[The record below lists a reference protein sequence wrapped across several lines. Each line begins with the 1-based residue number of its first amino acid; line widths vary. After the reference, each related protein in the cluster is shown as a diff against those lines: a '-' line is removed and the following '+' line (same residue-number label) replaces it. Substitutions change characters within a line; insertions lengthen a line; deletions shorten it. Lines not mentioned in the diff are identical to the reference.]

1 MYRCVSCL
9 RFPFPWFNHHSGQQD
24 SLTTS
29 PPLHPTTPASTA
41 CALYLYSCLPGQ
53 QNIHPAS
60 VLSPSPPY
68 AGQSPPPPVVPWPSL
83 PAFPSLLSACLPSV
97 CSATSLSETVL
108 RQWRPRLA
116 FGARFPTRRPQ
127 FRLRTPAR
135 DRCGLLFRR
144 HAPTSAS
151 APWPA
156 ARPWPRPKPWNHP
169 RRHCGWRWRWRWRVS
184 AAV

>member
-1 MYRCVSCL
+1 MQLCFLLAFS
-9 RFPFPWFNHHSGQQD
+9 F
-24 SLTTS
+24 SLVQ
-29 PPLHPTTPASTA
+29 PPLRTTGQPNYITTTTPNHSSKHSV
-41 CALYLYSCLPGQ
+41 CSLFVLLPSG
-53 QNIHPAS
+53 PAEYPPCIRF
-60 VLSPSPPY
+60 VPEPSLCW
-68 AGQSPPPPVVPWPSL
+68 SEPPVVPWPSL

-169 RRHCGWRWRWRWRVS
+169 RRHCGWRWRWRWRCRVS